1 MISSIAVRGEA
12 EKQRKQYE
20 IQQRIEKSKHLTAY
34 RFALMKRR
42 DEHMQHVRTLTLN
55 KLRDV
60 GKDKQKYSELLKYL
74 LAQGLQTI
82 LEKDVTVQVRQ
93 EDVELVKKII
103 PQGIGLY
110 QDVMKKASGI
120 TPKVEVKIDEKN
132 FLPPAP
138 KSDDDKQLT
147 CTGGILL
154 TAKNGQIVCK
164 NTLDAR
170 YVLSYIMML
179 YECNLSDTRF
189 L

>member
-20 IQQRIEKSKHLTAY
+20 MQQRIAKSKHLTAY

-60 GKDKQKYSELLKYL
+60 SKDKQKYSELLKYL

-82 LEKDVTVQVRQ
+82 QVRK

-110 QDVMKKASGI
+110 QDVMKRASGI

-147 CTGGILL
+147 CTGVILL

-164 NTLDAR
+164 
-170 YVLSYIMML
+170 
-179 YECNLSDTRF
+179 
-189 L
+189 